1 MADFRIR
8 FGKQQ
13 PSFASA
19 RPRLL
24 GLSIHLRL
32 TVFIVPIT
40 KGAFSL
46 KKRHAT
52 EWRLTAFPCDVT
64 GAWATKDFMRWQK
77 PSTARPSNAPA
88 VDATGRATALFN
100 GAPALS
106 NEMQSKGNDDSERGK
121 AKDNTDSSCQ

>member
-46 KKRHAT
+46 KKRHGT
-52 EWRLTAFPCDVT
+52 EWRLTEFPCDVT
-64 GAWATKDFMRWQK
+64 HAISTKDFMRWQ
-77 PSTARPSNAPA
+77 PGARN
-88 VDATGRATALFN
+88 
-100 GAPALS
+100 
-106 NEMQSKGNDDSERGK
+106 SERGTGSGTVGTR
-121 AKDNTDSSCQ
+121 NGTERYL